1 MIVTFHCKPK
11 IKMLDHD
18 CPHVHSQSSFHWLW
32 KHISKWWSLLMGCY
46 LVRLSSK
53 AYVSFSHPIS
63 VILVVYAKR
72 KKKIRARK
80 PLVDCIQRCYSSG
93 HFFCCCSCYFFCE
106 SLFTIERCLSV
117 LSFQTHDTFSFPRL
131 RSYVIRTT
139 FVFFL
144 SNQCSRLKT

>member
-72 KKKIRARK
+72 KKKNK
-80 PLVDCIQRCYSSG
+80 S
-93 HFFCCCSCYFFCE
+93 E
-106 SLFTIERCLSV
+106 KTIG
-117 LSFQTHDTFSFPRL
+117 RL
-131 RSYVIRTT
+131 YPTMLQFWS
-139 FVFFL
+139 FFL
-144 SNQCSRLKT
+144 LLFMLFFLWIIVHHWTVLIGAKLPNTRHILISSASILCY